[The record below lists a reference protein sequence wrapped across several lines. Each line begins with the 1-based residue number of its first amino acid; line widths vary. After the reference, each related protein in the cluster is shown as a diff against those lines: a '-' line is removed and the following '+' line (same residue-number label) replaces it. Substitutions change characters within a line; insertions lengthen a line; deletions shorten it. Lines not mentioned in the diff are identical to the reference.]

1 MNIDKFMDG
10 NYLERAFGKN
20 LKKVFLTLALFL
32 ILFSTIAVV
41 SAEDSYSITH
51 ADIDLDVLTS
61 GLLHVREAYDYNFD
75 GTFNGVYRDIPLKE
89 GESIENVKV
98 SAKGAYPDLQQTT
111 EDGKQHLKIYLYAD
125 KAHTQ
130 KISDCSVTVYI
141 EYDMRNVVTVF
152 NDVGALQYKL
162 WGDEWDVGVDDVS
175 VHVSLPNNTGNEYY
189 LNPEDLTYSSS
200 LNGNEINAQSNYISK
215 GQIWELLVLMP
226 VGDFSSSPYAK
237 HVNEDGREMILKNLE
252 DSINSNNFWNS
263 VTSIFEAMALIFVPF
278 SLIGTYLKYGREPK
292 VDYEGIYEREPPTD
306 DSPAVVN
313 AMIDN
318 STFGEPNIRGFEAT
332 IMDLIDRGA
341 FSIKKENDNLLL
353 TIEDTSI
360 NLDMGEK
367 IVVNIIAHFA
377 NNDVLNLSNLKK
389 RMKSKSNAEWFMN
402 NFDDWKEAVENE
414 YFTDDVKNRYFNDTG
429 TTLAALIGFLGIGL
443 SIVFVVIFLFTDFSR
458 GFELFIIGIILA
470 AFSYF
475 MLSRRDDVFGKWTKE
490 GRVIYLKW
498 INFKKFLK
506 DNSLI
511 NEHPPESIVIWKKY
525 LIYGTS
531 LGVAK
536 SVEKAMDLHVPN
548 VSMND
553 GVFLYHYYGYNC
565 FYHSYYSAYS
575 TNSSS
580 GSGGFG
586 SFGGGSGGGGGGA
599 F

>member
-1 MNIDKFMDG
+1 
-10 NYLERAFGKN
+10 
-20 LKKVFLTLALFL
+20 
-32 ILFSTIAVV
+32 
-41 SAEDSYSITH
+41 
-51 ADIDLDVLTS
+51 
-61 GLLHVREAYDYNFD
+61 
-75 GTFNGVYRDIPLKE
+75 
-89 GESIENVKV
+89 
-98 SAKGAYPDLQQTT
+98 
-111 EDGKQHLKIYLYAD
+111 
-125 KAHTQ
+125 
-130 KISDCSVTVYI
+130 
-141 EYDMRNVVTVF
+141 
-152 NDVGALQYKL
+152 
-162 WGDEWDVGVDDVS
+162 
-175 VHVSLPNNTGNEYY
+175 
-189 LNPEDLTYSSS
+189 
-200 LNGNEINAQSNYISK
+200 
-215 GQIWELLVLMP
+215 
-226 VGDFSSSPYAK
+226 
-237 HVNEDGREMILKNLE
+237 
-252 DSINSNNFWNS
+252 
-263 VTSIFEAMALIFVPF
+263 
-278 SLIGTYLKYGREPK
+278 
-292 VDYEGIYEREPPTD
+292 
-306 DSPAVVN
+306 
-313 AMIDN
+313 
-318 STFGEPNIRGFEAT
+318 
-332 IMDLIDRGA
+332 MDLIDRGA

>member
-1 MNIDKFMDG
+1 MNIDNFMDG
-10 NYLERAFGKN
+10 NNSYRAFGKN
-20 LKKVFLTLALFL
+20 LKKMVLISALFL
-32 ILFSTIAVV
+32 ILFSAIAAV

-51 ADIDLDVLTS
+51 ADIDLDVLAN
-61 GLLHVREAYDYNFD
+61 GLLHVSEAYDYNFD

-89 GESIENVKV
+89 GESIDNVKV
-98 SAKGAYPDLQQTT
+98 SARGAYPVLQQTT

-141 EYDMRNVVTVF
+141 EYDMKNVVTVF

-162 WGDEWDVGVDDVS
+162 WGEEWDVGVDDVS
-175 VHVSLPNNTGNEYY
+175 VHVTLPNSTGNEYY
-189 LNPEDLTYSSS
+189 INPEYLTYSSS
-200 LNGNEINAQSNYISK
+200 LNGSEIDAQSEYISK
-215 GQIWELLVLMP
+215 GNFWELLVLMP

-263 VTSIFEAMALIFVPF
+263 VTSILEALALVFVPF
-278 SLIGTYLKYGREPK
+278 SLIGVYLKYGREPK
-292 VDYEGIYEREPPTD
+292 VDYDGIYEREPPTD
-306 DSPAVVN
+306 DPPAVVN

-318 STFGEPNIRGFEAT
+318 NTFGVPNIRGFEAT

-341 FSIKKENDNLLL
+341 FSIKKENDDLLL

-367 IVVNIIAHFA
+367 IVVNILSHFA
-377 NNDVLNLSNLKK
+377 NNGVLNLSNFKK
-389 RMKSKSNAEWFMN
+389 RMKSKGNAEWFIN
-402 NFDDWKEAVENE
+402 HFDDWKDAVENE

-429 TTLAALIGFLGIGL
+429 TILAYLIGFLGIGL
-443 SIVFVVIFLFTDFSR
+443 GIVFALIFMFTDFSR
-458 GFELFIIGIILA
+458 GFELFIVGIIVGVVS
-470 AFSYF
+470 FF

-498 INFKKFLK
+498 SNFKKFLK

-536 SVEKAMDLHVPN
+536 SVEKAMNLNVPD

-565 FYHSYYSAYS
+565 FYNSYYRAYS

-586 SFGGGSGGGGGGA
+586 SVGGGSGGGGGGA

>member
-1 MNIDKFMDG
+1 MDG
-10 NYLERAFGKN
+10 NYSDKPFGKN
-20 LKKVFLTLALFL
+20 LKKGFLTLALFL

-41 SAEDSYSITH
+41 SADDSYSISH
-51 ADIDLDVLTS
+51 ADIDLDVLTN

-89 GESIENVKV
+89 GESISNVKV
-98 SAKGAYPDLQQTT
+98 SADGAYPVLQQTT
-111 EDGKQHLKIYLYAD
+111 ENGKQHLKIYLYAD
-125 KAHTQ
+125 KAHTK

-141 EYDMRNVVTVF
+141 EYQMKNVVTVF

-162 WGDEWDVGVDDVS
+162 WGEEWDVGVDEVS
-175 VHVSLPNNTGNEYY
+175 VHVSLANNTGNEYY

-200 LNGNEINAQSNYISK
+200 LNGSEINARSNYISNGK
-215 GQIWELLVLMP
+215 FWELLVLMP
-226 VGDFSSSPYAK
+226 AGDFTSSPYAK
-237 HVNEDGREMILKNLE
+237 HVNEDGREMILKNLK

-263 VTSIFEAMALIFVPF
+263 VTSILEALALVFVPF
-278 SLIGTYLKYGREPK
+278 SLIGIYLKYGREPK
-292 VDYEGIYEREPPTD
+292 VDYDGIYEREPPTN

-341 FSIKKENDNLLL
+341 FSIKKENEDLLL

-367 IVVNIIAHFA
+367 IVVNILSHFA
-377 NNDVLNLSNLKK
+377 NNGVLNLSGLKQ
-389 RMKSKSNAEWFMN
+389 RMKSKDNAEWFIN
-402 NFDDWKEAVENE
+402 NFNDWKKAVENE
-414 YFTDDVKNRYFNDTG
+414 YFKDEVKNRYFNDTG
-429 TTLAALIGFLGIGL
+429 TTLANLIGLLGIGL
-443 SIVFVVIFLFTDFSR
+443 GVVFVLIFMFTDFSR
-458 GFELFIIGIILA
+458 SFELFIIGIIVA
-470 AFSYF
+470 AVSYF
-475 MLSRRDDVFGKWTKE
+475 MLSRRDDIFGKWTEE
-490 GRVIYLKW
+490 GRLIYLKW
-498 INFKKFLK
+498 TNFKKFLK

-536 SVEKAMDLHVPN
+536 SVEKAMNLQVPD

-553 GVFLYHYYGYNC
+553 GVLLYHYYGYNC
-565 FYHSYYSAYS
+565 FYHSYYRAYS